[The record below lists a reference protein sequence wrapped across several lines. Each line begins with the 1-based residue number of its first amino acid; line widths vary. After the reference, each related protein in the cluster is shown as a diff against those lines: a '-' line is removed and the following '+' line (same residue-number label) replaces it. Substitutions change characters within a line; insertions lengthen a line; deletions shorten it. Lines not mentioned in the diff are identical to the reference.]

1 MVLLLSLLLLA
12 NSHELADAVKRG
24 NGDAIRGLLAVGADP
39 DAPDETGIA
48 PLAYAAFDNKTDA
61 VRVLL
66 DYHARVNL
74 EFRGSTPLDLAVAS
88 GAVETAQLL
97 IDNGAD
103 VRRVYPSGRT
113 PLHIAAAGG
122 VPAMVALLIDR
133 GADVEAQD
141 KLRMSPL
148 DLAITKNQAASV
160 NLLLEAG
167 AKLGPYSL
175 ESALRGNNRP
185 EVLKVLLAHSTR
197 PLAPLLKTAIAQ
209 NRSSVVEVLIQAGA
223 DVNARDDAG
232 FTALHDAALAG
243 NLKAARLLVEH
254 GADVNIGDKDSG
266 ATALYMAA
274 TMGREDVVS
283 FLLEKGAD
291 TNKGPNAAKAAT
303 SGGFT
308 KIAEMIRA
316 QASTK

>member
-1 MVLLLSLLLLA
+1 MLLLSLLLLA
-12 NSHELADAVKRG
+12 NSHELPDAVKRG
-24 NGDAIRGLLAVGADP
+24 NTEIVRVLLAAGGDP
-39 DAPDETGIA
+39 NGQDETGLC
-48 PLAYAAFDNKTDA
+48 PLAYAAFDNRTDLA
-61 VRVLL
+61 RILL
-66 DYHARVNL
+66 DFSARVNL
-74 EFRGSTPLDLAVAS
+74 EFRGSTPLDLAVAA
-88 GAVETAQLL
+88 GALETAQLL

-113 PLHIAAAGG
+113 PLHIAAASG
-122 VPAMVALLIDR
+122 VPGMVALLIDR
-133 GADVEAQD
+133 GADVEARD

-167 AKLGPYSL
+167 AKPGPYLL
-175 ESALRGNNRP
+175 ESALRGNSRP
-185 EVLKVLLAHSTR
+185 DVLKVLLAHSNR
-197 PLAPLLKTAIAQ
+197 PLGPLLKTAIVQ
-209 NRSSVVEVLIQAGA
+209 NKPSVVEVLIEAGA

-243 NLKAARLLVEH
+243 NLKAARLLLDH
-254 GADVNIGDKDSG
+254 GADLNIGDKDTG

-274 TMGREDVVS
+274 TMGREEVVAL
-283 FLLEKGAD
+283 LLEKGAD
-291 TNKGPNAAKAAT
+291 IAKGPSAAKAAD

-316 QASTK
+316 KVR